1 MSAPAARMDDAIEH
15 SSALGGLLAGLAIGA
30 GAVLVGIAVVGTG
43 GLGAIALTAM
53 VGAGAATGAEIGQLI
68 GSLSFA
74 RRETGKIMS
83 GSSNV
88 YINDKP
94 AARAHLDHA
103 ECSDHSG
110 APKTL
115 AQGSRSVH
123 INGQPAARVG
133 DLTVC
138 DAKISS
144 GSSNVYVGGETATTD
159 AIDPE
164 VPVLLERAV
173 MGLGLASAFVLA
185 SPILVIAGMAGG
197 IAGGMAGHW
206 VGGEIFGEDSD
217 GQKLMA
223 FGGALLGGGIGVKG
237 GKAFDARYEIQV
249 QGVGSNGANA
259 RVVKK
264 PVVPTEPKGISRE
277 RYAKL
282 RRRSPSDELREAVNK
297 DVILPMDDPALPGL
311 KITEKLHADHA
322 VPMKQIT
329 EMEGFASLKFD
340 DQLKVV
346 NYEPNIEG
354 LSATANT
361 SKGAKSFAE
370 WDYYKK
376 GNIHVDPIFRARMI
390 EKSARMEVELQM
402 YINEILSTY

>member
-88 YINDKP
+88 YINGKP

-110 APKTL
+110 TPKTL

-206 VGGEIFGEDSD
+206 AGGEIFGEESD

-237 GKAFDARYEIQV
+237 GKAFDARYEIEV
-249 QGVGSNGANA
+249 KGLGSNLGN
-259 RVVKK
+259 VKIVSK
-264 PVVPTEPKGISRE
+264 KHS
-277 RYAKL
+277 
-282 RRRSPSDELREAVNK
+282 
-297 DVILPMDDPALPGL
+297 
-311 KITEKLHADHA
+311 AD
-322 VPMKQIT
+322 QG
-329 EMEGFASLKFD
+329 EG
-340 DQLKVV
+340 
-346 NYEPNIEG
+346 
-354 LSATANT
+354 
-361 SKGAKSFAE
+361 
-370 WDYYKK
+370 
-376 GNIHVDPIFRARMI
+376 
-390 EKSARMEVELQM
+390 EVELLKRGADGKF
-402 YINEILSTY
+402 IKTGNASTYNRKSQYPSGYRAGVKNEVLKRHVLKKGPDAGKVVTVDQDVVHIDDPRITIEHVVPVVEHWNTQGYNSTRAERNNFYNNIDNMTIRLRSANSSDGGKMSARGVRYRQDVGPNYE